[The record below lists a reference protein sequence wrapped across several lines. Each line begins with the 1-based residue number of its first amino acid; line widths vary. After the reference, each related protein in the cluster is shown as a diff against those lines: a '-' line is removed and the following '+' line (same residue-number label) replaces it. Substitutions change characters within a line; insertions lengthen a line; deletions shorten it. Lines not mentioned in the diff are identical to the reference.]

1 MICIIYQRLGH
12 ACLGGIKTEMA
23 QSGHRKEII
32 MEYNK
37 TESKKVTITDKVGKA
52 GDSRTAV
59 GDKVKVE
66 KKARKGSN
74 KRK

>member
-1 MICIIYQRLGH
+1 
-12 ACLGGIKTEMA
+12 MA
-23 QSGHRKEII
+23 SFGPRKEII

-37 TESKKVTITDKVGKA
+37 TNSSETNSSETTSVKKGKA
-52 GDSRTAV
+52 GDSRDAV
-59 GDKVKVE
+59 GEKVKVE

>member
-1 MICIIYQRLGH
+1 
-12 ACLGGIKTEMA
+12 MA
-23 QSGHRKEII
+23 SFGPRKEII

-52 GDSRTAV
+52 GDSRTVV

-66 KKARKGSN
+66 KKDRKGSN

>member
-1 MICIIYQRLGH
+1 
-12 ACLGGIKTEMA
+12 MA
-23 QSGHRKEII
+23 SFGHRKEII